1 MTFNTSIHLFIHF
14 SSFQTLRSHN
24 LNAHW
29 GRSERF
35 GLLEGKGGEI
45 KADILKERDRRSERS
60 KASQSTTSHPSMRK
74 VCHHKE
80 DNDVQVSKN
89 QSLTCVGVGIVAV
102 AGAGVLG
109 VAGVEAAVGWGLVL
123 GTGCVEET
131 VFAVG
136 WTGVRGVTFGAGGSA
151 RSTLFSWRVMLS
163 EWRGPHIQV
172 TTFSL
177 CRYLTQ
183 TKYSEFNC
191 YFWDQHTQG
200 LRIQVVV

>member
-1 MTFNTSIHLFIHF
+1 
-14 SSFQTLRSHN
+14 
-24 LNAHW
+24 
-29 GRSERF
+29 
-35 GLLEGKGGEI
+35 
-45 KADILKERDRRSERS
+45 
-60 KASQSTTSHPSMRK
+60 MRK

-191 YFWDQHTQG
+191 YFWDNIPRGWGSKWLCSRLRCCQG
-200 LRIQVVV
+200 RTRDSHSLLWSRGLSWTWTHSGFFIGLFSL

>member
-109 VAGVEAAVGWGLVL
+109 VAGVEAAVG
-123 GTGCVEET
+123 
-131 VFAVG
+131 
-136 WTGVRGVTFGAGGSA
+136 
-151 RSTLFSWRVMLS
+151 
-163 EWRGPHIQV
+163 
-172 TTFSL
+172 
-177 CRYLTQ
+177 
-183 TKYSEFNC
+183 
-191 YFWDQHTQG
+191 
-200 LRIQVVV
+200 